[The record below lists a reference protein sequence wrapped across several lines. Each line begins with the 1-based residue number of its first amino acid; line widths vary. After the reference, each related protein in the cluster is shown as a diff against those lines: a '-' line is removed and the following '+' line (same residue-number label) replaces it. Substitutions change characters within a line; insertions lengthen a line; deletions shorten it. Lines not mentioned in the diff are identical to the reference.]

1 MRCAG
6 AKKNYFDIDQ
16 RNSHPTIVS
25 SLAEVVEN
33 PTLYPSLI
41 QYGKADRLQ
50 REDLLRVVM
59 VEWQCD
65 RSVAKQLYNS
75 LINTGTVNGWEK
87 NNNLVHVDP
96 ILRPP
101 FVTKYAG
108 EAGRLIIAMAV
119 RDPGTVEFA
128 RLTLDASSKF
138 DPELQIPRAWSGH
151 GGHRR
156 QDTDDHGNDGG

>member
-1 MRCAG
+1 MIDSAGSEGELRVTYNRGFRGTGRRYAVGSSLQKGSRSMRCAG
-6 AKKNYFDIDQ
+6 AKKNHFDIDQ

-25 SLAEVVEN
+25 SLTEVVEN

-87 NNNLVHVDP
+87 NNNVVHIDP
-96 ILRPP
+96 IL
-101 FVTKYAG
+101 
-108 EAGRLIIAMAV
+108 
-119 RDPGTVEFA
+119 
-128 RLTLDASSKF
+128 
-138 DPELQIPRAWSGH
+138 
-151 GGHRR
+151 
-156 QDTDDHGNDGG
+156 